1 MSDINNKVELSVVV
15 EDSVTVVNRSDKPQF
30 MLDSEYDMSTLY
42 GTCALM
48 AHFAKLLVTDVQK
61 PDALIDQMARLAKE
75 ML

>member
-15 EDSVTVVNRSDKPQF
+15 EDSVTAVNRSDKPQF

-48 AHFAKLLVTDVQK
+48 AHFAKLLATDVQK
-61 PDALIDQMARLAKE
+61 PEHLIDQMARLSKE

>member
-1 MSDINNKVELSVVV
+1 MSDINNTVELSVVIN
-15 EDSVTVVNRSDKPQF
+15 DSVTTVSRTDKPQF

-48 AHFAKLLVTDVQK
+48 AHFAKLLVTDVQS
-61 PDALIDQMARLAKE
+61 PETLIDQMARLAKG